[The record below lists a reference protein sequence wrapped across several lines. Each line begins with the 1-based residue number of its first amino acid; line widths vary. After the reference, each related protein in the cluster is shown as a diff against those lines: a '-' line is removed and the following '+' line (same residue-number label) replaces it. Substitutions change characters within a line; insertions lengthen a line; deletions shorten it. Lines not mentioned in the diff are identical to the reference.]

1 MYDVIILGA
10 GPTGLA
16 AGIQLA
22 LFRLSTLILE
32 ASDKVGGIA
41 IRARG
46 IRNYPGFMN
55 ASGARLME
63 RMRSQAE
70 KAGVEIRTSES
81 A

>member
-22 LFRLSTLILE
+22 LFRLSTLSLSTLILE

-46 IRNYPGFMN
+46 IRN
-55 ASGARLME
+55 
-63 RMRSQAE
+63 
-70 KAGVEIRTSES
+70 
-81 A
+81 